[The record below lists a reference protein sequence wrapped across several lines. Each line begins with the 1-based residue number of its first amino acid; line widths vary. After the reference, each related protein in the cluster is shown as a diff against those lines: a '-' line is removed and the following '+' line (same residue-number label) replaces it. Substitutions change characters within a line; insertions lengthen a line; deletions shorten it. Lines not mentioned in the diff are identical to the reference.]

1 MYLGK
6 NSKVRT
12 PSPLCTH
19 SVQKVWTSLLIW
31 NNSNLWYQ
39 KKNKLYKWN
48 VVKLYKWNVVVAKSM
63 YISIYTNEKQCLPL
77 SSTDNPLKWIAPHF
91 QKKILSLPLLW
102 FFKNLSRPYKQ
113 GISHYGTTIQFC
125 SDFPHTYATLIS
137 IIKYVITKN

>member
-1 MYLGK
+1 MRLNILKLFELMYLGK

-48 VVKLYKWNVVVAKSM
+48 VVVAKSM
-63 YISIYTNEKQCLPL
+63 YISIYTNEKQCLP
-77 SSTDNPLKWIAPHF
+77 
-91 QKKILSLPLLW
+91 PLLQTTHLNELPPIFKRKSWASLFYDFSKISTALINRW
-102 FFKNLSRPYKQ
+102 FHTMAPQSNFALTSPTHMQLS
-113 GISHYGTTIQFC
+113 
-125 SDFPHTYATLIS
+125 
-137 IIKYVITKN
+137 